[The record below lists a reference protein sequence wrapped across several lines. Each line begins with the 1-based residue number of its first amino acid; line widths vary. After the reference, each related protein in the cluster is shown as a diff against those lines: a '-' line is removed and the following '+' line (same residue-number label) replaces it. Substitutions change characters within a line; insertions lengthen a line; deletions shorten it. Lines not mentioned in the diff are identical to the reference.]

1 MANAWIDHV
10 KKWSKEN
17 NKSYGCA
24 ISDQACK
31 DSYTKVIKKS
41 KKELKEEKT
50 KLINSQIRNNLLN
63 RIKNMTDE
71 DKPLLKMRYNL
82 LSDPIKED
90 IKKIII
96 NITRSYFNN

>member
-41 KKELKEEKT
+41 KKEVRQEKEK
-50 KLINSQIRNNLLN
+50 IVFQQIKNNLLN
-63 RIKNMTDE
+63 RIKNMTE
-71 DKPLLKMRYNL
+71 EEKPILKMKYNL
-82 LSDPIKED
+82 LNESIKKD
-90 IKKIII
+90 IKDNYPK
-96 NITRSYFNN
+96 YYEKLF